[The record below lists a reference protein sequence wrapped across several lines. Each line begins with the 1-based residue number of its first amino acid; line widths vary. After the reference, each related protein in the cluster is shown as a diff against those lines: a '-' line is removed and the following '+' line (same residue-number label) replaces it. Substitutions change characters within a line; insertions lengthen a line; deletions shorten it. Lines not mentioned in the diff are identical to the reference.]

1 MENIRVRLAPGIYGR
16 IFTINL
22 ECGPDRR
29 HQETRQCRVWRS
41 TARIRD
47 GESIGG
53 KGPDGSDPASLA
65 SKSFQCGGIVAGI
78 APERPSDRNR
88 NGTLVS
94 YLDALLPAD
103 RVSISL
109 ETATGPTP

>member
-1 MENIRVRLAPGIYGR
+1 MENITVRLSSR
-16 IFTINL
+16 NLRQEFTDRL
-22 ECGPDRR
+22 ECEPNRR

-65 SKSFQCGGIVAGI
+65 SKRFQCGGIVAGT
-78 APERPSDRNR
+78 APSTLPIEI
-88 NGTLVS
+88 GTAPWFL
-94 YLDALLPAD
+94 ALTRFLPAN
-103 RVSISL
+103 
-109 ETATGPTP
+109 